1 MADLEVSSVKEFAA
15 ILIAGIIAG
24 IALALYRK
32 LQRKAQGGA

>member
-1 MADLEVSSVKEFAA
+1 MADLEVSNAKEFAA

-32 LQRKAQGGA
+32 LQRKVQGGA